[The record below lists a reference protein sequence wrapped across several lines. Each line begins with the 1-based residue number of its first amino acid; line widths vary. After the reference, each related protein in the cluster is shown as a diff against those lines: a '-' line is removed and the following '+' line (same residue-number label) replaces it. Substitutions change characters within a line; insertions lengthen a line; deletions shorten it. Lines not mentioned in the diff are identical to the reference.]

1 MSDLIKSRHR
11 SKEMIAAIFLIA
23 ILATFILLCF
33 NTVTVNSSPGDTNPA
48 ELDALLDKVEARGGI
63 CVSLGIT
70 DLQPV
75 LGLARSTDLLIYV
88 QLPDAGDVEKSRR
101 AADEAGLYGTR
112 IYVEEGSYEKLH
124 LADNIADVLV
134 AAGEATAMPETEAL
148 RVLRP
153 GGKAFLGDREL
164 VKPFPE
170 GIDDWSHPY
179 HGPDNNPQSEDS
191 VIRAPY
197 LTQFLA
203 DPRYAPMPQVAI
215 ASSGLVFKAFGHVA
229 FKEREEPY
237 LNKLVAFNGYNG
249 AILWERDLPPGMMVH
264 RNTFIATPTTLYVG
278 DDTSCKLIDTAT
290 GELKDEITPPEDVAG
305 GTFWKWMGME
315 NGVLYA
321 LMGEQEH
328 RDGTTRHKMSNHGWP
343 WNRVSEG
350 YNMPESPWG
359 YGKNLLAIDLK
370 TEDVLWSHKEEEPID
385 SRAVCMKNGKIYI
398 FRHKSYLA
406 CLDANSGKTVWR
418 RTKDDAPELFEMLGE
433 RLEGQGW
440 QNNWRTAAFL
450 KCSDKIL
457 YFAGTAVGKLVAVSA
472 EDGSI
477 LWNHPYGRF
486 QLVLRDEGLYAAGA
500 TREAAAG
507 KKFDPFT
514 GEILLDVNMGRRACT
529 RPNGTIDSIFYRA
542 GGGTVRYDIATE
554 LETWISPMRPNCHD
568 GVTIANGL
576 LYWWPSVCD
585 CQNSIFGVTCLG
597 SAGDFQFNRK
607 GTESERLERIGA
619 DMFKIADL
627 PGSPDDWPTFR
638 ANNARN
644 MTSGASISSA
654 ADLLWQV
661 EGETGSTP
669 TAPVVAG
676 GLVLCSGSDGIV
688 RAFNAATG
696 EMKWKAY
703 TGGSVC
709 YPPSI
714 WEARAFVG
722 SGDGW
727 IYAFEART
735 GRLLWR
741 FRAAPVE
748 RKIPVYGSLMST
760 WPAASGVL
768 VEDGIAYAA
777 AGILN
782 FDGTHV
788 YALDAK
794 TGKIKWQNNKTGHL
808 IPEART
814 GISVHGHLLLHDS
827 KLYMP
832 GGTTISP
839 AIYDIEDGKLLNSK
853 GEIERLRT
861 CASTAPRG
869 CELYELGDR
878 VMVSGKPMYAH
889 PRYPVYD
896 RTVTEKMLFAS
907 AKDRDV
913 AWLNNQRIMCFPRID
928 REAMNESIAQEK
940 DRVAPWTSLIRR
952 DKPLWE
958 YDCQGSVAVALCSN
972 AVVVATGKEIVAL
985 SLEDGDVLWKKP
997 LPAAPVSYGLAV
1009 DSDGRV
1015 VVTLEDGRVLCFG

>member
-1 MSDLIKSRHR
+1 MSDLVKSSHR
-11 SKEMIAAIFLIA
+11 RKEMIAAIFLIA
-23 ILATFILLCF
+23 ILAAFILLCF
-33 NTVTVNSSPGDTNPA
+33 NTITVNSSPGDTNSA
-48 ELDALLDKVEARGGI
+48 GMDALLDKVEATRGI
-63 CVSLGIT
+63 CISLGVT

-112 IYVEEGSYEKLH
+112 IYVEEGSYQKLH

-179 HGPDNNPQSEDS
+179 HGPDNNPQSEDR

-203 DPRYAPMPQVAI
+203 DPRYAPVPQVAI
-215 ASSGLVFKAFGHVA
+215 ASAGRVFKAFGHVA
-229 FKEREEPY
+229 FKAREEPY

-278 DDTSCKLIDTAT
+278 DDASCKLIDAAT
-290 GELKDEITPPEDVAG
+290 GQLKDEILPPEDVAG

-315 NGVLYA
+315 DGVLYA

-328 RDGTTRHKMSNHGWP
+328 RDGTTRHKMQNHGWP
-343 WNRVSEG
+343 WDRVSEG
-350 YNMPESPWG
+350 YNMPENPWG

-370 TEDVLWSHKEEEPID
+370 TKEALWSHKEEEPID
-385 SRAVCMKNGKIYI
+385 SRAVCMKNGRIYI
-398 FRHKSYLA
+398 FRHQSYLA
-406 CLDANSGKTVWR
+406 CLDAKSGKTVWR

-472 EDGSI
+472 EDGGV
-477 LWNHPYGRF
+477 LWNYPYGRF
-486 QLVLRDEGLYAAGA
+486 QLVLRDEALYAAGA
-500 TREAAAG
+500 TRDAAAG

-514 GEILLDVNMGRRACT
+514 GEILLDINMGRRACT
-529 RPNGTIDSIFYRA
+529 RPNGTTDAIFYRA
-542 GGGTVRYDIATE
+542 AGGTVRYDLATE
-554 LETWISPMRPNCHD
+554 RETWISPMRPNCHD

-597 SAGDFQFNRK
+597 PAGDFQFNK
-607 GTESERLERIGA
+607 KATESDRLERVGA

-644 MTSGASISSA
+644 MTSGANIPSA
-654 ADLLWQV
+654 ADLLWQS
-661 EGETGSTP
+661 EGETGFTP

-676 GLVLCSGSDGIV
+676 GLVFCSGSDGIV

-741 FRAAPVE
+741 FRAAPAQ

-768 VEDGIAYAA
+768 VEDGVAYAA

-839 AIYDIEDGKLLNSK
+839 AIYDVKDGKLLNSK
-853 GEIERLRT
+853 EEIESLRT

-889 PRYPVYD
+889 PKYPVYD
-896 RTVTEKMLFAS
+896 RTVNEKMLFAS
-907 AKDRDV
+907 VGDRDV

-928 REAMNESIAQEK
+928 REALNESIAQEK
-940 DRVAPWTSLIRR
+940 DRVAPWTNFIRR

-958 YDCQGSVAVALCSN
+958 YDCQGSVAVATCSN
-972 AVVVATGKEIVAL
+972 AVVVAGEKEIAAL

-1009 DSDGRV
+1009 DRDGRV
-1015 VVTLEDGRVLCFG
+1015 VVTLKDGRVLCFG

>member
-418 RTKDDAPELFEMLGE
+418 KTKDDAPELFEMLGE

-669 TAPVVAG
+669 TGA
-676 GLVLCSGSDGIV
+676 LQ
-688 RAFNAATG
+688 
-696 EMKWKAY
+696 
-703 TGGSVC
+703 
-709 YPPSI
+709 
-714 WEARAFVG
+714 
-722 SGDGW
+722 
-727 IYAFEART
+727 
-735 GRLLWR
+735 RL
-741 FRAAPVE
+741 
-748 RKIPVYGSLMST
+748 
-760 WPAASGVL
+760 
-768 VEDGIAYAA
+768 
-777 AGILN
+777 
-782 FDGTHV
+782 
-788 YALDAK
+788 
-794 TGKIKWQNNKTGHL
+794 
-808 IPEART
+808 
-814 GISVHGHLLLHDS
+814 
-827 KLYMP
+827 
-832 GGTTISP
+832 
-839 AIYDIEDGKLLNSK
+839 
-853 GEIERLRT
+853 
-861 CASTAPRG
+861 
-869 CELYELGDR
+869 
-878 VMVSGKPMYAH
+878 
-889 PRYPVYD
+889 
-896 RTVTEKMLFAS
+896 
-907 AKDRDV
+907 
-913 AWLNNQRIMCFPRID
+913 
-928 REAMNESIAQEK
+928 
-940 DRVAPWTSLIRR
+940 
-952 DKPLWE
+952 
-958 YDCQGSVAVALCSN
+958 
-972 AVVVATGKEIVAL
+972 
-985 SLEDGDVLWKKP
+985 
-997 LPAAPVSYGLAV
+997 
-1009 DSDGRV
+1009 
-1015 VVTLEDGRVLCFG
+1015 